1 MENPNQKDSG
11 VTFLLFLGICF
22 NGIVFPLGVV
32 YSYLFNVDYI
42 DINKWV
48 YSIIINL
55 LAWQALYYSF
65 KITQFHPT
73 PILLRDELKKFYFI
87 NVMDLWLLAKL
98 NTPEKR
104 KLFFKMSFRAF
115 IVINFIL
122 PLFLKWIF
130 SIQLHYNSWA
140 GSFVFIQLFTIIYYR
155 LQKQYPDDI
164 EEKDTPMP
172 NPWILHLLY
181 LMIFQKKSF

>member
-1 MENPNQKDSG
+1 MENLNKKDSG

-22 NGIVFPLGVV
+22 NGIIFPLGVL

-42 DINKWV
+42 TIDKWT

-65 KITQFHPT
+65 KIPLFHPT
-73 PILLRDELKKFYFI
+73 PILLRDELKKFNFI
-87 NVMDLWLLAKL
+87 NAMDLWLLAKL

-115 IVINFIL
+115 ILINFIL
-122 PLFLKWIF
+122 PLLVKWIF
-130 SIQLHYNSWA
+130 SIKLHYNSWA
-140 GSFVFIQLFTIIYYR
+140 GSFVFIQLFTIVYFR
-155 LQKQYPDDI
+155 LQKQYPEDI

>member
-1 MENPNQKDSG
+1 MDKMNKKDSA
-11 VTFLLFLGICF
+11 VTFLLFTGICF
-22 NGIVFPLGVV
+22 NAIIFPLGVL

-42 DINKWV
+42 TIDECT

-65 KITQFHPT
+65 KNSWTYPT
-73 PILLRDELKKFYFI
+73 PKSLSDELKKFSFI
-87 NVMDLWLLAKL
+87 HIIDECLKAKL

-104 KLFFKMSFRAF
+104 KRFFKIAF
-115 IVINFIL
+115 QAFVVINFIL
-122 PLFLKWIF
+122 PLLIKWIF
-130 SIQLHYNSWA
+130 SIKLNYNSWA
-140 GSFVFIQLFTIIYYR
+140 LSFVFAQLFTIVYYR
-155 LQKQYPDDI
+155 LQKQFPEDI